1 MQTDM
6 KTRISD
12 TFLALAKEKNIDRIT
27 VKSLIEECGISR
39 QTFYYHFQNLIDV
52 IEWSVKQGM
61 EEMLQNSLKQESP
74 QEAMKIFVSTT
85 AERYRIIKKLLDSRK
100 RQEVEEIIVQ
110 ALKTYL
116 NDLVRN
122 KAPEIALD
130 YSDMEAALDFYSYGI
145 TGLLLKACGKEQ
157 LDQNKLARQLVL
169 LLAGKMIDIEL
180 RDEI

>member
-1 MQTDM
+1 MSQTT
-6 KTRISD
+6 KR
-12 TFLALAKEKNIDRIT
+12 ALAQSLKHLMEQKPLEKIT
-27 VKSLIEECGISR
+27 VVDISEDCGVNR

-180 RDEI
+180 GDEI

>member
-145 TGLLLKACGKEQ
+145 TGLLLKACGKKQ

-180 RDEI
+180 EDEI

>member
-1 MQTDM
+1 M

-180 RDEI
+180 GDEI

>member
-6 KTRISD
+6 KMRISD

-180 RDEI
+180 GDEI